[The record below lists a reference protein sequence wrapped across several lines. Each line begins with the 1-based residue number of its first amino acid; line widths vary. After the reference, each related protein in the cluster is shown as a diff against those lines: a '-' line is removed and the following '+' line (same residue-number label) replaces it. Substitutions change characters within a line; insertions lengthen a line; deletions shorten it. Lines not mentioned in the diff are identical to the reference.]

1 MPTCILILSRF
12 TLRVDNVLFCAHDT
26 RIYHS
31 FASTPPIVVTYA
43 RCAAGKRRT
52 IASSVYEFSF
62 LLHPQLISALSR
74 PCRSQTRTSSAK
86 HFRTCRR
93 RRRRRLA
100 PVMASTALELSYR
113 SLRCSRD
120 RGDEGQIWSLL
131 YAYFA
136 FGEVYLTSGKC
147 RFCTYCELGQ

>member
-1 MPTCILILSRF
+1 
-12 TLRVDNVLFCAHDT
+12 
-26 RIYHS
+26 
-31 FASTPPIVVTYA
+31 
-43 RCAAGKRRT
+43 
-52 IASSVYEFSF
+52 
-62 LLHPQLISALSR
+62 
-74 PCRSQTRTSSAK
+74 
-86 HFRTCRR
+86 
-93 RRRRRLA
+93 
-100 PVMASTALELSYR
+100 MASTALELSYR